1 MRRIVWRS
9 ALRGF
14 VTRLVI
20 PLAVTLFFLL
30 VLKMLAGT
38 PPAPAKPQKPAIR
51 RNAEPPARARLGRD
65 FTQSEL
71 PATQR
76 NPM

>member
-1 MRRIVWRS
+1 MKRIAWRKP
-9 ALRGF
+9 LRGF
-14 VTRLVI
+14 LTRLVI

-38 PPAPAKPQKPAIR
+38 PPAPAKPQKPSSH

-65 FTQSEL
+65 FTKSE
-71 PATQR
+71 PTTKQGS
-76 NPM
+76 M